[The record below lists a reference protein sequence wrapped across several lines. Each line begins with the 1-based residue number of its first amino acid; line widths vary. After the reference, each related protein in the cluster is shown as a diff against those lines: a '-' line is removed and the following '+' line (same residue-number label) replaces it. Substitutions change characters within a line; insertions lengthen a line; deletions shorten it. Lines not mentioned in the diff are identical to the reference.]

1 LTGKPNHSLYLRI
14 ASALVLAPLV
24 LWAIAYGGNPF
35 LFMMGV
41 AIAISVKEWGGMAKL
56 APKPL
61 VDIAW
66 GIPYILICFAAFI
79 YLRLYYREY
88 NGTGLTLALLF
99 CVWASDIGA
108 YFAGKTIGG
117 PKMAPAISP
126 NKTWAGL
133 IGGIVSSIGIFYA
146 YVFSIGPYL
155 GDAIW
160 SDLNLPEGFT
170 LSSVII
176 IGVLIAVFGQ
186 AGDLLISMQKRKVGV
201 KDTGVLIPGHGG
213 LLDRIDALLLCAPVY
228 LVCLKVLGL

>member
-1 LTGKPNHSLYLRI
+1 MTTKPNHSLYLRV
-14 ASALVLAPLV
+14 ASAVVLAPLV
-24 LWAIAYGGNPF
+24 LWCIAYGGNPF

-61 VDIAW
+61 LDIAW
-66 GIPYILICFAAFI
+66 GIPYILACFAAFI
-79 YLRLYYREY
+79 YLRLYNGDY
-88 NGTGLTLALLF
+88 GTGLTLALLF

-133 IGGIVSSIGIFYA
+133 IGGIVSSIGIFFA
-146 YVFSIGPYL
+146 YVYWIGPYL
-155 GDAIW
+155 GGLIS
-160 SDLNLPEGFT
+160 SDLNLSGGFT
-170 LSSVII
+170 VLSIVI
-176 IGVLIAVFGQ
+176 IGVVIAVFGQ
-186 AGDLLISMQKRKVGV
+186 IGDLLISKQKRKVGV

-228 LVCLKVLGL
+228 VVCLKVIGL